1 MKRIPLAC
9 ILILLWAIT
18 LSAQTMEEEIGRVR
32 EQLGVPESTPI
43 TLANSSDLP
52 ATDPLKVYVAA
63 GFDMDVRKRT
73 TERITE
79 WNKKDAQKYGTL
91 TVVSELSQ
99 ADVILVQF
107 SDRDHP
113 ISRVHG
119 TEGNIHTTT
128 YIPGNSYIIV
138 PKGNGYEVLWR
149 YQGKSIERKHGPGV
163 PGQTMRDRFFD
174 MLKHRKRG

>member
-1 MKRIPLAC
+1 M
-9 ILILLWAIT
+9 ILICVT
-18 LSAQTMEEEIGRVR
+18 LIFVSLTVSAQTMEEEIGRVR
-32 EQLGVPESTPI
+32 EQLGVSESTPI
-43 TLANSSDLP
+43 TLANSPDLP
-52 ATDPLKVYVAA
+52 TTDSLKVYVAA

-73 TERITE
+73 TERIAE
-79 WNKKDAQKYGTL
+79 WNKKDAQKYGVL

-113 ISRVHG
+113 ISRVNG

-149 YQGKSIERKHGPGV
+149 YQGKSIERKHGAGV
-163 PGQTMRDRFFD
+163 PGQTMRDHFFD
-174 MLKHRKRG
+174 MLKHRKRS